1 MNLFCDL
8 LYFSGLL
15 ILGVELF
22 GDGVGD
28 AGICKGDIRRYLHI
42 SNIAF
47 VIVVN
52 DQFNIL
58 FVFTPEEE
66 DR

>member
-1 MNLFCDL
+1 
-8 LYFSGLL
+8 
-15 ILGVELF
+15 
-22 GDGVGD
+22 
-28 AGICKGDIRRYLHI
+28 LHI

-66 DR
+66 DRWTCVYRNSLSMMARTDA